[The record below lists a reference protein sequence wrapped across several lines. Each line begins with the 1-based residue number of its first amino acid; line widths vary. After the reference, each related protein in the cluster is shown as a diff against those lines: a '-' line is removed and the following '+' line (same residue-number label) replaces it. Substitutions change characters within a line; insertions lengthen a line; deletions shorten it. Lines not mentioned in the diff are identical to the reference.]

1 MHDIFLNSDKNY
13 MNEGDKHYFKTG
25 CKFWNKPLEF
35 GAFHHGIMRSYMK
48 IFDDL
53 NREKDNKVDIFDQFK
68 KEVMFNNASSIES
81 MRAAYNKQMEKLMST
96 QT

>member
-1 MHDIFLNSDKNY
+1 
-13 MNEGDKHYFKTG
+13 
-25 CKFWNKPLEF
+25 
-35 GAFHHGIMRSYMK
+35 MK